1 MTAKRLAAVLV
12 AVLLVAGAFVVRRQ
26 FLDDDSPAGPTQ
38 ATSVVC
44 ITELSAACDALA
56 GQGLAVSVRDA
67 GETLDA
73 LATLADPADAPVWI
87 TVAPYPAMVD
97 SLRRANGLPELS
109 PTMIGMAHSELVLA
123 VSTEGRAEALATTCG
138 TGLVFECV
146 VEHVGDDWSDIGG
159 ESSWGTVRP
168 SFGEVAATATGL
180 IALAAATTARL
191 GTDEVGRDQ
200 LGQAGFI
207 TWIRGFTSAAGRTA
221 LSGGTPLATM
231 ITRPSALDVAATTEA
246 EIVRSGEPAARFA
259 VLYPE
264 SGMSLQAVA
273 AVPLGS
279 DLASSAVDEATR
291 AVIDDGWT
299 AEAGQAAVSS
309 LSATTLLAV
318 RSFWMEA
325 T

>member
-12 AVLLVAGAFVVRRQ
+12 AVLFVAGAFVVRRQ
-26 FLDDDSPAGPTQ
+26 FLDDDSPDGPTQ

-44 ITELSAACDALA
+44 ITELAAACDALA
-56 GQGLAVSVRDA
+56 REGFDVSVRDA
-67 GETLDA
+67 GETLDTF
-73 LATLADPADAPVWI
+73 ATLADPADAPVWI
-87 TVAPYPAMVD
+87 TVTPFPAMVD
-97 SLRRANGLPELS
+97 SLRRAGSLPALS
-109 PTMIGMAHSELVLA
+109 PTTIGMARSELVLA
-123 VSTEGRAEALATTCG
+123 VSTEGRAEALTTTCG
-138 TGLVFECV
+138 TAPLFECV
-146 VEHVGDDWSDIGG
+146 VEHVGDNWSDIGG

-168 SFGEVAATATGL
+168 SFGEVDATATGL
-180 IALAAATTARL
+180 VALTAATTAHV
-191 GTDEVGRDQ
+191 GADEVGRDQ

-207 TWIRGFTSAAGRTA
+207 TWIRGFTAAASRTA

-246 EIVRSGEPAARFA
+246 EIVRGGEPAAGFA

-264 SGMSLQAVA
+264 PVMSLQAVV

-279 DLASSAVDEATR
+279 DLVPSAVDEATR

-299 AEAGQAAVSS
+299 AAVD
-309 LSATTLLAV
+309 LSATSALPATTLLAV